1 MVENDSKKIV
11 FAPKEE
17 IIIKKQPEYVVK
29 GGNDWNIVAK
39 KFFGGLLASFIGIGI
54 PFTINFLQTEDL
66 SAMPAWFITT
76 IPVIVALLI
85 AAKNAWDHRLKITK
99 VET

>member
-1 MVENDSKKIV
+1 MAEIESKKII
-11 FAPKEE
+11 FAPKTEACNQT
-17 IIIKKQPEYVVK
+17 QPVYVVQ

-54 PFTINFLQTEDL
+54 PYTINFLQTEDL
-66 SAMPAWFITT
+66 SAMPPWFITT
-76 IPVIVALLI
+76 IPVLVALLI

-99 VET
+99 KVE